1 MEKDRVE
8 ILQRFADIKAESK
21 MQKVALERS
30 SETVPELK
38 MLLERSEQQRGIS
51 SLFIMNLKHINRSE
65 RRTYRM
71 SHKDVFY
78 VTKIIHIVA

>member
-51 SLFIMNLKHINRSE
+51 SLPFSLSLYNEFK
-65 RRTYRM
+65 T
-71 SHKDVFY
+71 HKQ
-78 VTKIIHIVA
+78 I